1 MHLQFLLNLHLY
13 CTVGWVKCHT
23 PGGFRAKV
31 INLAQLTNAVTKVKS
46 RVCLAFHPA
55 GVFVELNWTLQRGRR
70 WLGVAALPCRNAAV
84 LMCAASVACRF
95 SKLFPK
101 PQGRGRR
108 QGVGH
113 LKARLRQEVA
123 GVIQSLFSPGVQCWD
138 YLGNFGIQVLERRDR
153 WEQIR

>member
-1 MHLQFLLNLHLY
+1 MHLQFLLNLCLY

-84 LMCAASVACRF
+84 LMCAASVACQASSQALEKGQKGI
-95 SKLFPK
+95 SKPDCV
-101 PQGRGRR
+101 RR
-108 QGVGH
+108 LLVSFGDFLVLVYSVGT
-113 LKARLRQEVA
+113 
-123 GVIQSLFSPGVQCWD
+123 I
-138 YLGNFGIQVLERRDR
+138 
-153 WEQIR
+153 